1 MAGYAAVIDLRVNG
15 LDGLR
20 TVEDRVSSI
29 TRLIKQLKP
38 VPTLFGGRAAEE
50 LRKAKNELAD
60 LVKAYADGNTRSAKF
75 ATSVA
80 GLNQQLT
87 TFRTVAANAK
97 TGSDEYTNSIKAAEK
112 ATNKLVKAELERL
125 DTLNQLY
132 TRTATGGLTAES
144 QGPSGLTKSVLAL
157 GKELPRNIAGLR
169 AYGTEL
175 DRVFNLVEAG
185 SVDYRTLQREIARV
199 NRQMDIMQGLGPV
212 QGPALPPSMR
222 GNAGRTA
229 PSSPIRGRV
238 DIPGSPRAL
247 EAARRTAVGA
257 QNARARL
264 QENLMLGVGFPLLFG
279 GGAGEVAGGLLGS
292 FGPGMGFGGQILGSA
307 IGGILDDFISS
318 AGELGAALN
327 PATADLDRLVDAL
340 GGASTVTGQYIKK
353 LEALERSEEALAVA
367 TAELENLVGK
377 QGVEALRQFGDDS
390 TRLREV
396 FGQAM
401 TQMQAGVAN
410 LINSTGILQALTAGI
425 ESGVL
430 LQQAL
435 QSQDPRQ
442 RELVQQR
449 RQASGPAFFGADQT
463 AYFKA
468 EEQLIANQRII
479 NAEKQKQY
487 EASLKLLDTEE
498 KQVEIT
504 KQTAKLAKELK
515 SSYDEILKSAEDR
528 IQKEQAAVDRG
539 LALSKARYEAELALN
554 QLEQTRLERAYKYA
568 QSQQERLDIA
578 IAMFNTEVE
587 SAKLE
592 YQQQLESI
600 AAEERKLEIQ
610 LEQYR
615 LAQETILLKADEAR
629 LAAELEPDA
638 ELRAASFKRIDET
651 TARYLD
657 KTREIIV
664 EVEKQLAVQRE
675 IGEVQRQTAKT
686 QLENKILAAQTS
698 LEQKLVSEEIGL
710 SENQALRLS
719 NALAAAKQEAIFTAE
734 RGQQIVG
741 VIEVGTQKTYL
752 MATAMSNVA
761 AQAAN
766 AAAQIRGAVSA
777 QNTLNAAKAGGGKSG
792 GTVTRAAKGAY
803 MSGGFQAFADG
814 GIVNRPTLGLI
825 GEGGES
831 EYVVPASKAKGFS
844 MRYLSGARGSAAIP
858 TAGDG
863 GPSSGPVNIN
873 IRTGPVMRQ
882 NGQNYVSVGDL
893 EQALQ
898 TFADT
903 MLRNNRT
910 PGGRRYAGIG

>member
-1 MAGYAAVIDLRVNG
+1 
-15 LDGLR
+15 
-20 TVEDRVSSI
+20 
-29 TRLIKQLKP
+29 
-38 VPTLFGGRAAEE
+38 
-50 LRKAKNELAD
+50 
-60 LVKAYADGNTRSAKF
+60 
-75 ATSVA
+75 
-80 GLNQQLT
+80 
-87 TFRTVAANAK
+87 
-97 TGSDEYTNSIKAAEK
+97 
-112 ATNKLVKAELERL
+112 
-125 DTLNQLY
+125 
-132 TRTATGGLTAES
+132 
-144 QGPSGLTKSVLAL
+144 
-157 GKELPRNIAGLR
+157 
-169 AYGTEL
+169 
-175 DRVFNLVEAG
+175 
-185 SVDYRTLQREIARV
+185 
-199 NRQMDIMQGLGPV
+199 
-212 QGPALPPSMR
+212 
-222 GNAGRTA
+222 
-229 PSSPIRGRV
+229 
-238 DIPGSPRAL
+238 
-247 EAARRTAVGA
+247 
-257 QNARARL
+257 
-264 QENLMLGVGFPLLFG
+264 MLGAGFPLLFG

-449 RQASGPAFFGADQT
+449 REASGPAFFGADPT

-487 EASLKLLDTEE
+487 EASLKLLSTEE

-568 QSQQERLDIA
+568 QSQRERLDIA

-600 AAEERKLEIQ
+600 AAEERKLGIQ

-615 LAQETILLKADEAR
+615 LAQETILLRADEAR

-657 KTREIIV
+657 KTRQIIV
-664 EVEKQLAVQRE
+664 EVEKQLAIQRE

-686 QLENKILAAQTS
+686 QLENKILAAQTR

-752 MATAMSNVA
+752 MAKAMSDVA

-814 GIVNRPTLGLI
+814 GMVNRPTLGLI

-863 GPSSGPVNIN
+863 GSSSGPVNIN

-903 MLRNNRT
+903 MLKNNRT

>member
-1 MAGYAAVIDLRVNG
+1 MAYRAEIEIGVVGVGKIGTL
-15 LDGLR
+15 
-20 TVEDRVSSI
+20 T
-29 TRLIKQLKP
+29 KQLRQLDTAIDIINKKSIGQGFS
-38 VPTLFGGRAAEE
+38 VQ
-50 LRKAKNELAD
+50 NM
-60 LVKAYADGNTRSAKF
+60 NTY
-75 ATSVA
+75 
-80 GLNQQLT
+80 NQLL
-87 TFRTVAANAK
+87 
-97 TGSDEYTNSIKAAEK
+97 EK
-112 ATNKLVKAELERL
+112 ATQQVNKAAAGSREELEAVKALVRAKNDQIGAQQRL
-125 DTLNQLY
+125 NNLIEEQ
-132 TRTATGGLTAES
+132 TRIQRKAVPT
-144 QGPSGLTKSVLAL
+144 
-157 GKELPRNIAGLR
+157 RDAGF
-169 AYGTEL
+169 G
-175 DRVFNLVEAG
+175 
-185 SVDYRTLQREIARV
+185 
-199 NRQMDIMQGLGPV
+199 V

-222 GNAGRTA
+222 
-229 PSSPIRGRV
+229 
-238 DIPGSPRAL
+238 PGAI
-247 EAARRTAVGA
+247 EAA
-257 QNARARL
+257 ARSRNQRL
-264 QENLMLGVGFPLLFG
+264 ESLMLGAGFPLLFG

-377 QGVEALRQFGDDS
+377 QGVAALRTFGDDS
-390 TRLREV
+390 TKLAGL
-396 FGQAM
+396 FSQAM
-401 TQMQAGVAN
+401 SQMQAGVAA
-410 LINSTGILQALTAGI
+410 LVNSTGILRNLIEGVEYNVLLKQALT
-425 ESGVL
+425 
-430 LQQAL
+430 
-435 QSQDPRQ
+435 SQDPRQ
-442 RELVQQR
+442 QGLLQEREVAGRGTLFGGDPGRFIQINNQLVEQQR
-449 RQASGPAFFGADQT
+449 QIN
-463 AYFKA
+463 
-468 EEQLIANQRII
+468 EEKR
-479 NAEKQKQY
+479 KQY
-487 EASLKLLDTEE
+487 ETSLNILTAEE

-504 KQTAKLAKELK
+504 KQITKLAKELK

-568 QSQQERLDIA
+568 QSQRERLDIA

-587 SAKLE
+587 TAKLE

-615 LAQETILLKADEAR
+615 LAQETILLRADEAR

-675 IGEVQRQTAKT
+675 IGEVQSQTAKT
-686 QLENKILAAQTS
+686 QLENKILAAQTR

-752 MATAMSNVA
+752 MAKAMSDVA

-777 QNTLNAAKAGGGKSG
+777 QNTLNAAKSGGGKSG

-814 GIVNRPTLGLI
+814 GMVNRPTLGLI

-863 GPSSGPVNIN
+863 GFGGSGPVNIN

-903 MLRNNRT
+903 MLKNNRT

>member
-1 MAGYAAVIDLRVNG
+1 MAYQADILINVKGFRDLTTIQKALEGTARKIDEVNKAAARMGAPVRNIERF
-15 LDGLR
+15 
-20 TVEDRVSSI
+20 T
-29 TRLIKQLKP
+29 KQLQLAQKALSKVAIGSP
-38 VPTLFGGRAAEE
+38 QEQRAINNYVTALNNSNNARSRQNKLIQEEVQRRNSATIAIRANVEANIAESRTTRAAREE
-50 LRKAKNELAD
+50 ASRLNREL
-60 LVKAYADGNTRSAKF
+60 VERNR
-75 ATSVA
+75 
-80 GLNQQLT
+80 
-87 TFRTVAANAK
+87 
-97 TGSDEYTNSIKAAEK
+97 
-112 ATNKLVKAELERL
+112 LERKL
-125 DTLNQLY
+125 SKRGLMQL
-132 TRTATGGLTAES
+132 RGG
-144 QGPSGLTKSVLAL
+144 G
-157 GKELPRNIAGLR
+157 
-169 AYGTEL
+169 
-175 DRVFNLVEAG
+175 
-185 SVDYRTLQREIARV
+185 IARGT
-199 NRQMDIMQGLGPV
+199 DAGFGL
-212 QGPALPPSMR
+212 QGPAMPQGFMTR
-222 GNAGRTA
+222 
-229 PSSPIRGRV
+229 
-238 DIPGSPRAL
+238 RATQA
-247 EAARRTAVGA
+247 AARRTQAAAGA
-257 QNARARL
+257 AQRERTQRL
-264 QENLMLGVGFPLLFG
+264 ESLMLGVGFPLLFG
-279 GGAGEVAGGLLGS
+279 GGPGEVAGGLLGS
-292 FGPGMGFGGQILGSA
+292 FGPGQGFGGQILGSA
-307 IGGILDDFISS
+307 IGGMLFDVFVSS

-340 GGASTVTGQYIKK
+340 GGVSTVTGQYIKK
-353 LEALERSEEALAVA
+353 LEDLERSEEALAVA

-377 QGVEALRQFGDDS
+377 RGVEALRAFGDDS
-390 TRLREV
+390 TKLAGL
-396 FGQAM
+396 FSQAM
-401 TQMQAGVAN
+401 AQMQSGVIAF
-410 LINSTGILQALTAGI
+410 INSTQILRNLIEGLEYNVLLRQALTSQDPG
-425 ESGVL
+425 
-430 LQQAL
+430 QQAL
-435 QSQDPRQ
+435 VQEREVAGRGALFGGDPGKFIQ
-442 RELVQQR
+442 INNQLVAQQR
-449 RQASGPAFFGADQT
+449 Q
-463 AYFKA
+463 
-468 EEQLIANQRII
+468 I
-479 NAEKQKQY
+479 NNEKRKQY
-487 EASLKLLDTEE
+487 ETSLELLTVEE
-498 KQVEIT
+498 RQAEIT
-504 KQTAKLAKELK
+504 KQTTKLAKELK

-539 LALSKARYEAELALN
+539 LSLSKARYEAELALN

-568 QSQQERLDIA
+568 QSQRERLDIA

-587 SAKLE
+587 TAKLE

-686 QLENKILAAQTS
+686 QLENKILAAQTR

-741 VIEVGTQKTYL
+741 VIEVGTQKTYI
-752 MATAMSNVA
+752 MAKAMSDVA

-766 AAAQIRGAVSA
+766 AAAQIRAAVSA
-777 QNTLNAAKAGGGKSG
+777 QNTLNAAKSGGGKSG

-814 GIVNRPTLGLI
+814 GMVNRPTLGLI

-858 TAGDG
+858 TSGDG
-863 GPSSGPVNIN
+863 GSSSGPVNIN

-903 MLRNNRT
+903 MLKNNRT